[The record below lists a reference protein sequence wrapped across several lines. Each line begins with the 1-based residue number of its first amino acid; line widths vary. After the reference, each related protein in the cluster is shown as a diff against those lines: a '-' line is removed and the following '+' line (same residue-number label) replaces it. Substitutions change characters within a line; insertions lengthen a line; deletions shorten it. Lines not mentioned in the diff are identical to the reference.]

1 MVRSKPASRKKAIS
15 KDRSRKEAR
24 VKKGTAIIVAICA
37 AIVIIAIVA
46 AVLLFSNP
54 SRKLSVRDDKG
65 DSITLADVKVGD
77 TIYLGVFG
85 FQTYSLT
92 TEDREKLMNRE
103 DFAWLVLDI
112 QDGKALLISKDIIAR
127 MPYNYEDGVAS
138 WEDSSVRE
146 WLNGDFYDSL
156 PEGVSQRIVKTS
168 ITNDGYPSGSN
179 PGGKTTDK
187 VFLLSVD
194 EVNRYFTDNYKRIA
208 VLNFREILRDK
219 TDYTWWLRTTGSISG
234 RAVCVDIDGTVL
246 GTGYSIDSFHG
257 VRPAFWISIN

>member
-1 MVRSKPASRKKAIS
+1 MAQTKSASRKKAIS
-15 KDRSRKEAR
+15 KDRPRREAGA
-24 VKKGTAIIVAICA
+24 KKGTIIIVAICA
-37 AIVIIAIVA
+37 AIVVIAVVA
-46 AVLLFSNP
+46 TVLLFSNP
-54 SRKLSVRDDKG
+54 SRKLSVRNDKG
-65 DSITLADVKVGD
+65 ESITLADVKVGD

-92 TEDREKLMNRE
+92 TQDREKLLNRE

-112 QDGKALLISKDIIAR
+112 QDGKVLLISKDIIAR
-127 MPYNYEDGVAS
+127 MPYNHEDEAAP
-138 WEDSSVRE
+138 WKDSSVRK

-156 PEGVSQRIVKTS
+156 PEGVSQRIVETS

-187 VFLLSVD
+187 VFLLSAD
-194 EVNRYFTDNYKRIA
+194 EVNRYFANNYERIA

-219 TDYTWWLRTTGSISG
+219 TDYTWWLRTTGSVSG

-246 GTGYSIDSFHG
+246 GTGYSTESFHG
-257 VRPAFWISIN
+257 VRPAFWISIV